1 MNRNTFP
8 LLTEAERKLPLYV
21 TSVGGWNNQE
31 RMVRETGFPDYQW
44 IQTLGGEGS
53 LHTERM
59 SAGIAK
65 GQGMLLFPHER
76 HEYYATKEPWEV
88 MWVSFNGS
96 MAEELLASLHFTQS
110 QTLYVSHPDTLLKK
124 MHAVFSLLDAQTSLT
139 GFECSG
145 VMYQILLDLHT
156 YASPSEVRSK
166 RQHYEQL
173 SPVFG
178 YIDSNFRQ
186 PISLEMIASRLNLSP
201 QYTCHLFQQT
211 LGMRPFE
218 YINKFRLSKAK
229 ELLLDEMTMDVK
241 EVAQQVGYEHA
252 SYFIKLFKREEGVTP
267 SAFRRI
273 HR

>member
-8 LLTEAERKLPLYV
+8 LLTGAERKLPLFV
-21 TSVGGWNNQE
+21 TSVGGWYNQE
-31 RMVRETGFPDYQW
+31 RMLRETGFPDYQW
-44 IQTLGGEGS
+44 IQTLGGEGV
-53 LHTERM
+53 LHTDHM
-59 SAGIAK
+59 TAGLSK
-65 GQGMLLFPHER
+65 GQGMLLIPHER

-96 MAEELLASLHFTQS
+96 MAKELLASLSFTHS
-110 QTLYVSHPDTLLKK
+110 QTLYVSHPDTILKK
-124 MHAVFSLLDAQTSLT
+124 MHAALSLLDAHTSLT
-139 GFECSG
+139 GFECSSL
-145 VMYQILLDLHT
+145 MYQMLLDLHT
-156 YASPSEVRSK
+156 YASPLEVRTK

-173 SPVFG
+173 FPVLS
-178 YIDSNFRQ
+178 YIEKNFRQ
-186 PISLEMIASRLNLSP
+186 PISLEMIASRLQLSP

-229 ELLLDEMTMDVK
+229 ELLLAQMAMDVK
-241 EVAQQVGYEHA
+241 EVAQHVGYEHA